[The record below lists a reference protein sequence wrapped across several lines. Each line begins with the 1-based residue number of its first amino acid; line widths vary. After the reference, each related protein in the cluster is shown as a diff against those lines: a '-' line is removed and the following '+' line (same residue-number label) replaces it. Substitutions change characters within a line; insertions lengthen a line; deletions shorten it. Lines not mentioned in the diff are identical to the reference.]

1 MAAPCSRESHL
12 ELQAV
17 EMTAPLTATCSVG
30 ACAAGGGAQ
39 GARAGRGG
47 RGEILTFRF
56 PDIRARVDRDA
67 DTLPPSTPYSV
78 EEEVHDTAQGLS
90 PCGAFNMVGGEIL
103 TFPDTPTT
111 QGLSLWC
118 ISTYYIVAG
127 ADGGAVGRSRRAPA
141 SPARARARVPSRSL
155 LPPTRNIADASHGR
169 TPLVMRARLQAGGET
184 IQLGNPYIPYDGQ
197 PHFFHSWPSGAERS
211 FS

>member
-30 ACAAGGGAQ
+30 ACAASGGAQ

-78 EEEVHDTAQGLS
+78 EEVRYTTVTLRGYPHVVRSTWW
-90 PCGAFNMVGGEIL
+90 GARF
-103 TFPDTPTT
+103 
-111 QGLSLWC
+111 
-118 ISTYYIVAG
+118 
-127 ADGGAVGRSRRAPA
+127 
-141 SPARARARVPSRSL
+141 
-155 LPPTRNIADASHGR
+155 
-169 TPLVMRARLQAGGET
+169 
-184 IQLGNPYIPYDGQ
+184 
-197 PHFFHSWPSGAERS
+197 
-211 FS
+211 

>member
-78 EEEVHDTAQGLS
+78 EEEVQARHTQGLS
-90 PCGAFNMVGGEIL
+90 PHVACGAFNMVGGEIL

-127 ADGGAVGRSRRAPA
+127 ADGGGGRRRRWPF
-141 SPARARARVPSRSL
+141 SPRRPARARAHACRRVAYCRLREISL
-155 LPPTRNIADASHGR
+155 
-169 TPLVMRARLQAGGET
+169 MRRMAE
-184 IQLGNPYIPYDGQ
+184 
-197 PHFFHSWPSGAERS
+197 PH
-211 FS
+211 

>member
-78 EEEVHDTAQGLS
+78 EVKRYTTHSGVIPMWCVQHGGGRDFDLPRHSHYSGVIPMVYFNILHSGGGGRRRRWPFS
-90 PCGAFNMVGGEIL
+90 P
-103 TFPDTPTT
+103 
-111 QGLSLWC
+111 
-118 ISTYYIVAG
+118 
-127 ADGGAVGRSRRAPA
+127 RR
-141 SPARARARVPSRSL
+141 PARARARVPSRSL

>member
-78 EEEVHDTAQGLS
+78 EEEVHDTLSGLS
-90 PCGAFNMVGGEIL
+90 PCRMWCVQHGGGRDFDLPRHSHYSGVIPMVYFNILHSGG
-103 TFPDTPTT
+103 
-111 QGLSLWC
+111 
-118 ISTYYIVAG
+118 
-127 ADGGAVGRSRRAPA
+127 GGRRGRTAAPLAVLAAP
-141 SPARARARVPSRSL
+141 SRARAR
-155 LPPTRNIADASHGR
+155 TRAVA
-169 TPLVMRARLQAGGET
+169 
-184 IQLGNPYIPYDGQ
+184 
-197 PHFFHSWPSGAERS
+197 
-211 FS
+211 